1 MYLPGFTFY
10 ITLGVTYTTM
20 TSTIDRFKTD
30 LDALLDRAHK
40 LQFAMQRGCK
50 REEFDNAIKAELK
63 SKAAEFIEKLP
74 DFNGTYQRWYT
85 EAQAVVRQL
94 IPDRINDFI
103 RHYEKPKARKDIDF
117 ENYRIEDY
125 LQGLQVTRA
134 GEIIV
139 SKRAAINQF
148 DQQVAILAAARAR
161 FDSSLMDMRQMLQAD
176 LFDSELQAAEHL
188 LKNKFVRAA
197 GALAGVVLER
207 HLAQVAATHTVSIGK
222 KHPTIADF
230 NEALKAAEVIDLP
243 QWRFVQHLADVR
255 NLCDHARKPD
265 PTPEQISDLLTGVA
279 KVIKTV
285 L

>member
-1 MYLPGFTFY
+1 
-10 ITLGVTYTTM
+10 M
-20 TSTIDRFKTD
+20 TSTIDRFKND
-30 LDALLDRAHK
+30 FDALLERAHK
-40 LQFAMQRGCK
+40 LQLAME
-50 REEFDNAIKAELK
+50 RECAREAFDKAIKAQLK
-63 SKAAEFIEKLP
+63 GKAAEFIEKLP
-74 DFNGTYQRWYT
+74 DFGRTYQRWYT
-85 EAQAVVRQL
+85 ESQAVVRQL

-103 RHYEKPKARKDIDF
+103 RHYEKPKGRKDIDF

-148 DQQVAILAAARAR
+148 AQQIAILTAARSR
-161 FDSSLMDMRQMLQAD
+161 FESSLMDMRQMLQAD

-188 LKNKFVRAA
+188 LKYKFVRAA
-197 GALAGVVLER
+197 GALVGVVLER
-207 HLAQVAATHTVSIGK
+207 HLAQVVATHGVSVGK

-230 NEALKAAEVIDLP
+230 NEALKAADVIDVP
-243 QWRFVQHLADVR
+243 QWRFVQHLADIR

-265 PTPEQISDLLTGVA
+265 PTSEQISDLLAGVA